1 MENLTEV
8 RNSQGKLI
16 CRIDKPS
23 KTIEIANKGYVTL
36 ISFCDNGN
44 INVINKNK
52 AEENANNKKQ

>member
-44 INVINKNK
+44 INIINKNK
-52 AEENANNKKQ
+52 VE